1 MGGITKVIDELGL
14 LILEK
19 EIKIESQKKEI
30 DELKSKIEAIE
41 QYISLYDEY
50 YDQEFDTTA

>member
-19 EIKIESQKKEI
+19 EIEIESQKKEI